1 MFVTAKATDTLENY
15 QYKAVIHSDVAE
27 AIRLIFEDLNSES
40 YYNAV
45 MEDTLK
51 MQMRTSITLFGG

>member
-1 MFVTAKATDTLENY
+1 MMFVTAKVTDTLENY

-40 YYNAV
+40 LLQRCDGGYTQNANENFNNV
-45 MEDTLK
+45 
-51 MQMRTSITLFGG
+51 I